1 MCLFEICV
9 RGEGALLNSPKKK
22 LFWLKVKEYA
32 DKLREFRLNSRQI
45 SIKVPTACFQQF
57 LQGIQYKMFSQR
69 KILLKSFNS
78 V

>member
-1 MCLFEICV
+1 MFEICV
-9 RGEGALLNSPKKK
+9 RGKEHFLNSPKEK

-57 LQGIQYKMFSQR
+57 QQGIQYKMFCQR